1 MWHTGG
7 MQEAIDTKVTSG
19 PARVTIMRPDSV
31 GNGAIR
37 DLVSGF
43 ARHEVWTR
51 FAVHEIRQRFRR
63 SVLGPFWLTASMGVF
78 VGALGLINATLFNQD
93 VSQTLPYIA
102 IGVIV
107 WGFLS
112 ACISEGSTT
121 FISRESYIR
130 NVPLPIS
137 LHIYQML
144 ARNGIIMGFNMVIYL
159 GVLIWS
165 RTLPGPAFFLIVFS
179 APLLLVNVAWM
190 SLAAAILSTRYR
202 DIPQVIASVL
212 QVVFFLTPIFW
223 STAAMPT
230 RPHFVQFNP
239 LFHLLEIVREPLLGN
254 APHLTSWGISVMF
267 AAAGCLVTY
276 LLYRRAYTRIAYW
289 V

>member
-144 ARNGIIMGFNMVIYL
+144 ARNSIIMGFNMVIYV

-165 RTLPGPAFFLIVFS
+165 RTLPGPAFLLIVFS
-179 APLLLVNVAWM
+179 APLLLINVAWM

-254 APHLTSWGISVMF
+254 APHLMSWGISVLF